1 MSEMDKDFTEQELE
15 QEALAAQPAVEEET
29 PKKVKAEK
37 SDKKP
42 KKEKK
47 KINPVARWFK
57 ELRAELKKVMWP
69 TRKQTINNTAIVIA
83 CCAVVGVFI
92 WVFDLAAV
100 NVFKALLNLFN

>member
-15 QEALAAQPAVEEET
+15 LEAMAAQSAEEAA

-47 KINPVARWFK
+47 KVNPVVRWIK

-83 CCAVVGVFI
+83 CCAVVGAFI

-100 NVFKALLNLFN
+100 NVFGALLRLFN